1 MSTQPATA
9 SARFVSRLSP
19 PGRLVGLD
27 AARGLALLTM
37 MVTHIFPLTD
47 EMGDP
52 TWAAIFSGRA
62 SALFAVLA
70 GCSLVLST
78 RGTLEATGRLRDVAP
93 GVLVRAAS
101 IIVVGLFLGAITTN
115 LAVILVN
122 YGVMFA
128 IALLFLR
135 LRPWA
140 LFTLAGLWMALSP
153 LVSMWVRSTYGLE
166 TSYSAMSWFDLGAL
180 GPMLTDLVFTGYYP
194 ILQWMAYILLG
205 MAVAKID
212 IGRHL
217 TALFLAGVALFAIGR
232 GGSWF
237 LLDVGGGRAELEA
250 LAATSGADLNAAL
263 FINSYG
269 VTPPDSWWWLAI
281 AGPHSATPFDLISTA
296 GTSLAAIAVLQAAA
310 ILLGRRS
317 WLLAP
322 LSAPGSMPLTVY
334 AAHVVLVEITHPFYQ
349 PAPMIEQADP
359 AKITTEYAIHALTF
373 ILLAIVWKVF
383 VSPRGPLEGVIAS
396 LVKAVSPVRAGSGQ
410 GAEAAPGAAT
420 AAPPAHRPDLPVNP
434 DPPAHPDP
442 PANPGPPDR
451 R

>member
-1 MSTQPATA
+1 MSTQPATT
-9 SARFVSRLSP
+9 SAGILARLSP
-19 PGRLVGLD
+19 HGRLVGLD

-37 MVTHIFPLTD
+37 MITHIFPLTD
-47 EMGDP
+47 EAMP
-52 TWAAIFSGRA
+52 TWATVFSGRA

-78 RGTLEATGRLRDVAP
+78 RSTLAATGRLRDVAP

-101 IIVVGLFLGAITTN
+101 IIVIGLFLGAITTN

-122 YGVMFA
+122 YGVMFG

-135 LRPWA
+135 LRAWA
-140 LFTLAGLWMALSP
+140 LFTLAGVWMVVSP
-153 LVSMWVRSTYGLE
+153 IVSMWLRSSFGLE
-166 TSYSAMSWFDLGAL
+166 PSYLPMSWTDLGSLENAAL
-180 GPMLTDLVFTGYYP
+180 ELVLTGYYP

-212 IGRHL
+212 IGKHL
-217 TALFLAGVALFAIGR
+217 TALFVAGVALFLIGR
-232 GGSWF
+232 GASW
-237 LLDVGGGRAELEA
+237 LLLNVAGGLQELEA
-250 LAATSGADLNAAL
+250 VAAASGADLTAAL
-263 FINSYG
+263 YVNSYG

-296 GTSLAAIAVLQAAA
+296 GTSLAAIAVCQAAA

-334 AAHVVLVEITHPFYQ
+334 AAHVILVEITHPYFQ
-349 PAPMIEQADP
+349 PAPMVESGDP
-359 AKITTEYAIHALTF
+359 VKLTTEYAIHAVSF
-373 ILLAIVWKVF
+373 IVFAIVWKLF

-396 LVKAVSPVRAGSGQ
+396 LVKAVSPKRPEREESREGSG
-410 GAEAAPGAAT
+410 G
-420 AAPPAHRPDLPVNP
+420 V
-434 DPPAHPDP
+434 
-442 PANPGPPDR
+442 
-451 R
+451 